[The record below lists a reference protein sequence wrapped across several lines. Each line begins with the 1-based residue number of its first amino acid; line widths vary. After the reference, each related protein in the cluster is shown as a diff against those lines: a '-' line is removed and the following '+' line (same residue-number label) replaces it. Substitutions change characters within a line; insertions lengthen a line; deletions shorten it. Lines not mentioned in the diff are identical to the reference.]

1 MELPYRDG
9 SDAYGQDLEK
19 FLTECMTLATE
30 RHMEWRKNNAD
41 VNGASWGFDGK
52 TGLLSFKNPNG
63 ESIRY
68 AAQVVGTWSEKTQ
81 SFLWSWANSSMP
93 AELTQAAAKA
103 KTVGEERGCPLL
115 TERKL
120 DCDENL
126 AMSLASAVSVMT
138 DLPICYRAPAG
149 PGLYIYFIF
158 KDESASQQEETESA
172 AADSADGEIAHGTF
186 GDFEYGVYKDGAVI
200 IQYTGEDE
208 EVTVPAEIDGVK
220 VVELIENSFLGVGSL
235 KHVTVPENVLCI
247 GANAFAQCSALE
259 RVDLPESLTT
269 IGHMAFSG
277 CPELASIKIPNGVTS
292 LGEGAF
298 EECEKLSSAVL
309 SDKIAVIPSGAFGYC
324 KSLTSVELPKGLT
337 EIGEGAFNFCKSLTA
352 VNLPKDVNK
361 VGVGAFAGCSAL
373 SKITVDGE
381 NKSFTSIDGAL
392 FSKDRKTLFVCPG
405 SHSGEYAVPEGTE
418 VIGPRAF
425 CGCKGI
431 TSVKVPE
438 TVRRIEKSAF
448 FMCSSLESAVLPS
461 RLEFLGGG
469 AFERCE
475 NLKELVIP
483 DGVDKLNDYTFS
495 GCSSLKTVT
504 IPEETT
510 EFGKDVFKNVKKV
523 KICSNDGSPA
533 QRYAKKEKL
542 SFTALDKKPSLLSK
556 VFSKKK
562 GE

>member
-1 MELPYRDG
+1 MDLPYRDG

-30 RHMEWRKNNAD
+30 RHMEWRKKHAG
-41 VNGASWGFDGK
+41 VLGGSWGFDGK
-52 TGLLSFKNPNG
+52 TGLLSFTFAG
-63 ESIRY
+63 IGVSY
-68 AAQVVGTWSEKTQ
+68 AAQVVGSWSEKTQ
-81 SFLWSWANSSMP
+81 TFLWSWANSCVP
-93 AELTQAAAKA
+93 PELAQAAEKVKA
-103 KTVGEERGCPLL
+103 VGEERGCPLL

-138 DLPICYRAPAG
+138 DLPICYRAPG
-149 PGLYIYFIF
+149 RDGLYFYLVFR
-158 KDESASQQEETESA
+158 DEPAVPQEGTESA
-172 AADSADGEIAHGTF
+172 ADDSGGGEIAHGTF

-269 IGHMAFSG
+269 IGYMAFSG

-324 KSLTSVELPKGLT
+324 ESLTSVELPKGLT
-337 EIGEGAFNFCKSLTA
+337 EIGEDAFNFCENLAA

-361 VGVGAFAGCSAL
+361 IGVGAFAGCSAL
-373 SKITVDGE
+373 TKITVDGE

-392 FSKDRKTLFVCPG
+392 FSKDRKTLIACPG
-405 SHSGEYAVPEGTE
+405 GVSGEYAVPEGTE
-418 VIGPRAF
+418 VIGPSAF
-425 CGCKGI
+425 CGCGEVTAI
-431 TSVKVPE
+431 TFPE
-438 TVRRIEKSAF
+438 SVRRIEESAF
-448 FMCSSLESAVLPS
+448 SLCSSLKSAVLPS
-461 RLEFLGGG
+461 RLEFLGGE

-483 DGVDKLNDYTFS
+483 SGVAKLNDYTFS

-504 IPEETT
+504 IPEETL
-510 EFGKDVFKNVKKV
+510 EFGEEIFDDESQVT
-523 KICSNDGSPA
+523 ICSNEGSPA
-533 QRYAKKEKL
+533 QRYAKKAKL
-542 SFTALDKKPSLLSK
+542 AFTALGKKPS
-556 VFSKKK
+556 
-562 GE
+562 

>member
-1 MELPYRDG
+1 MDLPYRDG
-9 SDAYGQDLEK
+9 SDAYGQALEQ
-19 FLTECMTLATE
+19 FFAECTKLATE
-30 RHMEWRKNNAD
+30 RHMEWRKNNAG

-52 TGLLSFKNPNG
+52 TGLLSFSFG
-63 ESIRY
+63 GIGVRY
-68 AAQVVGTWSEKTQ
+68 AAQVVGSWSEKTQ
-81 SFLWSWANSSMP
+81 SFLWSWANSCVP
-93 AELTQAAAKA
+93 PELAQAAEKVKA
-103 KTVGEERGCPLL
+103 VGEERGCPLL

-158 KDESASQQEETESA
+158 KDKSASPQEETESA
-172 AADSADGEIAHGTF
+172 AADSGGEIAHGTF
-186 GDFEYGVYKDGAVI
+186 GDFEYGVYEDGAVI
-200 IQYTGEDE
+200 IQYTGEDV

-235 KHVTVPENVLCI
+235 KRVTVPENVLCI

-269 IGHMAFSG
+269 IGYMAFSG

-298 EECEKLSSAVL
+298 EECEKLGSAVL

-324 KSLTSVELPKGLT
+324 ESLTSVELPKGLT
-337 EIGEGAFNFCKSLTA
+337 EIGEDAFNFCENLAA

-361 VGVGAFAGCSAL
+361 IGVGAFAGCSAL
-373 SKITVDGE
+373 TKITVDGE

-392 FSKDRKTLFVCPG
+392 FSKDRKTLIACPG
-405 SHSGEYAVPEGTE
+405 GVSGEYAVPEGTE

-431 TSVKVPE
+431 TSVTFPE
-438 TVRRIEKSAF
+438 SVRRIEKSAF

-475 NLKELVIP
+475 SLKELVVP
-483 DGVDKLNDYTFS
+483 SGVAKLNDYTFS
-495 GCSSLKTVT
+495 GCASLKTVT
-504 IPEETT
+504 VPEETA
-510 EFGKDVFKNVKKV
+510 EFGQDVFKNVKKV
-523 KICSNDGSPA
+523 TICSNDGSPA

-542 SFTALDKKPSLLSK
+542 SFTALDKKPSFLSK

>member
-9 SDAYGQDLEK
+9 SDNYGQALEQ
-19 FLTECMTLATE
+19 FLAECTKLATE
-30 RHMEWRKNNAD
+30 RHMEWRKNNAV

-52 TGLLSFKNPNG
+52 TGLLSFTFG
-63 ESIRY
+63 GIGVSY

-103 KTVGEERGCPLL
+103 KAVGEERGCPLL

-158 KDESASQQEETESA
+158 KDKSASPQEETESA
-172 AADSADGEIAHGTF
+172 AADSGGEIAHGTF
-186 GDFEYGVYKDGAVI
+186 GDFEYGVYEDGAVI
-200 IQYTGEDE
+200 VQYTGEDE

-220 VVELIENSFLGVGSL
+220 VVELIKNSFLGAGSL
-235 KHVTVPENVLCI
+235 KRVTVPENVLCI

-269 IGHMAFSG
+269 VGYMAFSG

-298 EECEKLSSAVL
+298 EECEKLGSAVL

-381 NKSFTSIDGAL
+381 NKSFTSLDGAL
-392 FSKDRKTLFVCPG
+392 FSKDRKTLIACPG
-405 SHSGEYAVPEGTE
+405 GVSGEYAVPEGTE

-431 TSVKVPE
+431 TSVTFPE
-438 TVRRIEKSAF
+438 SVRRIEKSAF
-448 FMCSSLESAVLPS
+448 FMCSSLESTVLPS

-475 NLKELVIP
+475 SLKELVVP
-483 DGVDKLNDYTFS
+483 SGVAKLNDYTFS
-495 GCSSLKTVT
+495 GCASLKTVT
-504 IPEETT
+504 VPEETA
-510 EFGKDVFKNVKKV
+510 EFGQDVFKNVKKV
-523 KICSNDGSPA
+523 TICSNDGSPA

-542 SFTALDKKPSLLSK
+542 SFTALDKKPSFLSK

>member
-1 MELPYRDG
+1 MDLPYRDG
-9 SDAYGQDLEK
+9 SDAYGQALEQ
-19 FLTECMTLATE
+19 FLAECTKLATE
-30 RHMEWRKNNAD
+30 RHMEWRKNNAV

-52 TGLLSFKNPNG
+52 TGLLSFTFG
-63 ESIRY
+63 GIGVSY
-68 AAQVVGTWSEKTQ
+68 AAQVVGSWSEKTQ

-103 KTVGEERGCPLL
+103 KAVGEERGCPLL

-138 DLPICYRAPAG
+138 DLPICYRAPG
-149 PGLYIYFIF
+149 RDGLYFYLVFR
-158 KDESASQQEETESA
+158 DEPAVPQEGTESA
-172 AADSADGEIAHGTF
+172 AADSGDGEIVRGTF
-186 GDFEYGVYKDGAVI
+186 GDFEYGVYEDGAVI

-208 EVTVPAEIDGVK
+208 EVTVPAEIEGAK
-220 VVELIENSFLGVGSL
+220 VVEIIEDSFFANGSL
-235 KHVTVPENVLCI
+235 KRVTVPENVLCI

-269 IGHMAFSG
+269 IGYMAFSG

-324 KSLTSVELPKGLT
+324 ESLTSVELPKGLT
-337 EIGEGAFNFCKSLTA
+337 EIGEDAFNFCENLAA

-361 VGVGAFAGCSAL
+361 IGVGAFAGCSAL
-373 SKITVDGE
+373 TKITVDGE
-381 NKSFTSIDGAL
+381 NKSFTSLDGAL
-392 FSKDRKTLFVCPG
+392 FSKDRKTLIACPG
-405 SHSGEYAVPEGTE
+405 GVSGEYAVPEGTE
-418 VIGPRAF
+418 VIGPSAF
-425 CGCKGI
+425 CGCGEVTAI
-431 TSVKVPE
+431 TFPE
-438 TVRRIEKSAF
+438 SVRRIEESAF
-448 FMCSSLESAVLPS
+448 SLCSSLESTVLPS

-475 NLKELVIP
+475 SLKELVVP
-483 DGVDKLNDYTFS
+483 SGVAKLNDYTFS
-495 GCSSLKTVT
+495 GCASLKTVT
-504 IPEETT
+504 VPEETA
-510 EFGKDVFKNVKKV
+510 EFGQDVFKNVKKV
-523 KICSNDGSPA
+523 TICSNDGSPA

-542 SFTALDKKPSLLSK
+542 SFTALDKKPSFLSK